1 MHNLAHRA
9 FLEMVLG
16 SILCSFGDSPMKVSR
31 TLHTTSA
38 VAASLSLMQ
47 SVARCCFC
55 ALVYRE
61 CRGELPPAKAGE
73 VAENELSVIFMASF
87 QLEDMSF
94 VPKVSKDNLS
104 LQNPSR
110 TRI

>member
-1 MHNLAHRA
+1 MHILGLRT

-31 TLHTTSA
+31 ILHTTSA
-38 VAASLSLMQ
+38 VVASLSLMQ

-73 VAENELSVIFMASF
+73 VAENELSVIFMASI
-87 QLEDMSF
+87 L
-94 VPKVSKDNLS
+94 
-104 LQNPSR
+104 
-110 TRI
+110 